1 MNKSTSIDEGRAGF
15 CSFMAYVD
23 PAEAGDQHASRRS
36 PVEDWRVALHE
47 GGYVVVDRASGEEV
61 GGVTIAEG
69 PIMAV

>member
-1 MNKSTSIDEGRAGF
+1 
-15 CSFMAYVD
+15 
-23 PAEAGDQHASRRS
+23 
-36 PVEDWRVALHE
+36 VALHE